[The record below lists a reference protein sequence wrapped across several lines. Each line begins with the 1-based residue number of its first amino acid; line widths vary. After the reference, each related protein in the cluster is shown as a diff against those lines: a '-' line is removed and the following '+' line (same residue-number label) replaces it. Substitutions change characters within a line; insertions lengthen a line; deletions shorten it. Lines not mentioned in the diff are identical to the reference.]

1 MSTQKFTDVDQ
12 LSVGD
17 LYEMQESDWRSRVP
31 WFAEYSDD
39 IRATDRPKDGSF
51 VVYLGESMNGRPI
64 CRCYSFLS
72 SEGKKYRV
80 YNTDFVYGLKEAQ

>member
-1 MSTQKFTDVDQ
+1 MSNNITHVDQ
-12 LSVGD
+12 LSVGS
-17 LYEMQESDWRSRVP
+17 LYEMAVNNNTQCWVA
-31 WFAEYSDD
+31 WFEYSDD

-72 SEGKKYRV
+72 SEGKMYRV